1 MTRLILT
8 HCTLAAMDPSGP
20 WLRPHSAVAIEGD
33 RIAWAGPMT
42 DRPEGEERDVEGRL
56 VTPALIDCHT
66 HIVHAGSRAAEFEA
80 RLEGATYQDIARRGG
95 GILSTVRATRDASE
109 DELVAQALLRVDAL
123 LAEGVGTLEI
133 KSGYG
138 LDRDTELRMLRAA
151 RRIGQLRPVAV
162 RTSFLGAHAVP
173 PEYKNRPG
181 DYLSEVAI
189 PTIRAAQAEGLVDA
203 VDGFCEVI
211 AFSVREMNAV
221 FDVAHEL
228 GLSVRLHAEQLSHL
242 GGAALAARHGA
253 LSADHL
259 EHATEEDAR
268 LMAQA
273 GTVAVLLPG
282 AFYALRETKLPP
294 VQAFRD
300 HGVAM
305 AIATDCNPGTSP
317 LSSIFLAMNMA
328 CTLFRLTVREAWEGA
343 TVNAAK
349 ALGLTD
355 RGTVTPGM
363 RADLA
368 VWDAETPAELIY
380 RMGERR
386 LHARIHGGQW
396 C

>member
-1 MTRLILT
+1 MTSLILT

-20 WLRPHSAVAIEGD
+20 WLRPDSAVALEGD
-33 RIAWAGPMT
+33 RIAWAGPMA
-42 DRPEGEERDVEGRL
+42 DRPEGEERDLQGRL

-66 HIVHAGSRAAEFEA
+66 HIIHAGSRAGEFEA
-80 RLEGATYQDIARRGG
+80 RLEGETYQEIARRGG
-95 GILSTVRATRDASE
+95 GILSTVRATRAATE
-109 DELVAQALLRVDAL
+109 DELVAQALPRVDAL
-123 LAEGVGTLEI
+123 LAEGIGTLEI

-138 LDRDTELRMLRAA
+138 LDTETELRMLRAA
-151 RRIGQLRPVAV
+151 RRIGELRPVTV

-173 PEYKNRPG
+173 PEYRSRPS

-189 PTIRAAQAEGLVDA
+189 PTLRAAHAEGLVDA
-203 VDGFCEVI
+203 VDGFCEKI
-211 AFSVREMNAV
+211 AFSVNEIETV
-221 FDVAHEL
+221 FNVAREL
-228 GLSVRLHAEQLSHL
+228 GLSVKLHAEQLSHL
-242 GGAALAARHGA
+242 GGTALAARHEA

-259 EHATEEDAR
+259 EHATEDDAR
-268 LMAQA
+268 LMTTS

-282 AFYALRETKLPP
+282 AFYALRETQVPP

-300 HGVAM
+300 HGVPM
-305 AIATDCNPGTSP
+305 AVATDCNPGTSP
-317 LSSIFLAMNMA
+317 LSSLLLAMNMA
-328 CTLFRLTVREAWEGA
+328 CTLFRLTVREAWEGG

-349 ALGLTD
+349 ALDFPD

-368 VWDAETPAELIY
+368 IWDAETPAELIY

-386 LHARIHGGQW
+386 LHARIHGGHW